1 MSLKSQYI
9 TYSLNRHQT
18 ATGFLL
24 AHADGVIGFAFAD
37 PVGRLTF
44 FSFDARLKE
53 LEKVVFKGIED
64 IEGSIMTYLDSSKPP
79 VDQREPVSTDF

>member
-9 TYSLNRHQT
+9 TYSLGRHQT
-18 ATGFLL
+18 ATGYLL
-24 AHADGVIGFAFAD
+24 AHQDGVIGFAFSD

-44 FSFDARLKE
+44 FSFDARLKD

-79 VDQREPVSTDF
+79 VDQREPAAAEF

>member
-9 TYSLNRHQT
+9 TYSLGRNQT

-24 AHADGVIGFAFAD
+24 AHADGVIGFAFSD

-44 FSFDARLKE
+44 FSFDARLKD
-53 LEKVVFKGIED
+53 LEKVVFRGIED

-79 VDQREPVSTDF
+79 VEQREPANTDF